1 MGNSIGKKVTV
12 FITGVC
18 ILMVLMC
25 ALNLA
30 AWSTTSTYFEEL
42 SAAFDATGV
51 SADAS
56 VQELF
61 RKTSVKISGTYIF
74 NIILIVVGVLVFT
87 LDIVL
92 LHLTISKPAQKT
104 NAHLIEIVKG
114 IENNEGDLTQRIK
127 VHSKDEIGQL
137 AAGLNGFIENLQRLM
152 LKLQEESNR
161 MISSANTV
169 SSQVGESNQNALNI
183 SSAMEELAASMEEI
197 SATVEHIAGG
207 TTDMLLRIQDVS
219 NKADSGAE
227 MVSTIKGHASEMH
240 AQAMQ
245 SKVSTTDIFREIS
258 EVVAS
263 SVEESKNVERIN
275 ELTGDILEIASQ
287 TNLLALNASIEAARA
302 GEAGRGFAVVADEI
316 RNLAENSSKT
326 ANDIQNISNMVTAAV
341 DSLASN
347 AEKMIAFINESVMK
361 DYEGFVE
368 IATQYQ
374 SDADEMNAIL
384 TDFADKASSIAK
396 TMTEMENGVR
406 NISITVDESANAVT
420 MVANDTAMLVGA
432 MSEIQAETQ
441 VSQEISE
448 GLENE
453 VKRFKHV

>member
-1 MGNSIGKKVTV
+1 MGKSIGKKVIA

-18 ILMVLMC
+18 ILMIIMC

-30 AWSTTSTYFEEL
+30 AWSTVATYFDEL
-42 SAAFDATGV
+42 SSAVSSAGV
-51 SADAS
+51 EMNAD
-56 VQELF
+56 VQEVF
-61 RKTSVKISGTYIF
+61 RKTNVKIDGTYTF
-74 NIILIVVGVLVFT
+74 NIILIVVGLVIYV
-87 LDIVL
+87 LDIL
-92 LHLTISKPAQKT
+92 LLRMTISKPAKKT
-104 NAHLIEIVKG
+104 NDRLNEIVKG
-114 IENNEGDLTQRIK
+114 IENNEGDLTQRIE

-137 AAGLNGFIENLQRLM
+137 AAGVNGFIVNLQRLM
-152 LKLQEESNR
+152 VKMQEESQR
-161 MISSANTV
+161 MLSSANTI
-169 SSQVGESNQNALNI
+169 SGQVGESNQNALNI
-183 SSAMEELAASMEEI
+183 SSAMQELAASMEEI
-197 SATVEHIAGG
+197 SATVEHIAAG
-207 TTDMLLRIQDVS
+207 TTDILVRIQDVS
-219 NKADSGAE
+219 SKADSGAE

-240 AQAMQ
+240 EQAMQ
-245 SKVSTTDIFREIS
+245 SKSSTTDIFKEIS
-258 EVVAS
+258 DIVAS

-275 ELTGDILEIASQ
+275 ELTGDILDIASQ

-316 RNLAENSSKT
+316 RNLAENSSRT

-347 AEKMIAFINESVMK
+347 AEKMIQFINENVMK

-384 TDFADKASSIAK
+384 TDFAEKAASIAK

-406 NISITVDESANAVT
+406 NISLTVDESANAVT

-441 VSQEISE
+441 ISQEISE
-448 GLENE
+448 ELEGE